1 MNRPA
6 TRRTL
11 TLKTL
16 AAAGV
21 FVCALLLLTGCAS
34 PQMIGLEQHWPQDLP
49 SQAELKDVAFFPQ
62 EDHECG
68 PASLATVFQSAGV
81 AVTPEQLLDQVYLPG
96 RQGSL
101 QVEMQAATRRNGLSA
116 YVLTPDVQSVLHE
129 VAAGNPVLVL
139 QNLSLPFYPVWHY
152 AVVIGYDRDKN
163 VVILHSG
170 RTARM
175 EMSLFTFERTWAR
188 SGYWAMVALPPQ
200 RLPATASPE
209 AMAQTLAAL
218 ERVHPVAARTA
229 YASALKK
236 WPDQRTLL
244 LGAGNTA
251 YALRDLPAAQLA
263 YQTAVAAHPDF
274 ADAWNNLAQVLLD
287 QGQRTDAARAI
298 AKAVALGGVRLSAY
312 LELQAQINAR

>member
-1 MNRPA
+1 
-6 TRRTL
+6 
-11 TLKTL
+11 
-16 AAAGV
+16 
-21 FVCALLLLTGCAS
+21 
-34 PQMIGLEQHWPQDLP
+34 
-49 SQAELKDVAFFPQ
+49 
-62 EDHECG
+62 
-68 PASLATVFQSAGV
+68 
-81 AVTPEQLLDQVYLPG
+81 
-96 RQGSL
+96 
-101 QVEMQAATRRNGLSA
+101 MQAATRRNGLPA
-116 YVLTPDVQSVLHE
+116 YQLTPDVDAVLHE

-139 QNLSLPFYPVWHY
+139 QNLSLPIYPVWHY

-200 RLPATASPE
+200 RLPATAEPE

-218 ERVHPVAARTA
+218 ERVHPAAARTA

-263 YQTAVAAHPDF
+263 YQSAVAAHPDF
-274 ADAWNNLAQVLLD
+274 ADAWNNLAQVLLEL
-287 QGQRTDAARAI
+287 GQRAEAAQAI
-298 AKAVALGGVRLSAY
+298 AKAVALGGVRLPAY